1 MPPWLLNCT
10 KQIKSD
16 FLGVFFSLEAEA
28 RRNEIRLIQANKNK
42 IETICYLLLSFGII
56 PSVGCTKK
64 FATNTVKKT
73 KRKYYFLDI
82 RNIDNLSIFLRE
94 VGIIHEKAHLLKKH
108 LASKPSGIYVKKHK
122 FDYKK
127 IVALSKYY
135 SNYEEFCKDFKNILE
150 VTRRTGHIT
159 EDALK
164 STKKL
169 LLKINSHENNS
180 LLELINEKLGCN
192 ICWLK
197 VKEKR
202 KIKYGGKLVDL
213 TVPKFENFVG
223 GYGGIYLHNTLSAFT
238 SIINE
243 LLTLSE
249 ANQLEDKVYCVY
261 CSPLRALSNDLEK
274 NLREPLEAIKKKA
287 LEKGKELHIRVA
299 VRTGDTPTAER
310 AKMLRKPPHILILTP
325 ETMAIILNSP
335 KFIEHLKGVQ
345 WVIVDEIHSMAGS
358 KRGVHLSLSMERMQS
373 LNPDFCRVGLSATIS
388 PLEEI
393 AKFLVGMKNEKEPR
407 DCKIVDVQFLKKL
420 DLKVLSPLPDLVN
433 TTKEQVHEKLYGLL
447 HELIQEHKTTLIFT
461 NTRSATERVVHNLK
475 DLYSEQYSQANLETH
490 HSSISREQRLNVE
503 ERLKQGKLKCVVSS
517 TSLELGIDI
526 GFIDLVILLGSPK
539 SVARALQRMGRSGHR
554 LHDTVKGRIIVLDR
568 DDLVECA
575 VLLKNAIEK
584 HIDRI
589 DIPQNC
595 LDVLAQQVFGIAIN
609 APCLE
614 KEVFALVKHS
624 YCYRNLERHDFNEI
638 IKYLSG
644 QYSTLETRHVYAKI
658 WYDEESGMIG
668 KRGKLARVLY
678 MTNIGTIPD
687 EARIAVKI
695 GIHNIGTIDEIF
707 LEHLRPND
715 VFVLGGQSYVF
726 KYSRGNTAQVAPAY
740 KRPPTVPSW
749 FSEMLPL
756 SFDLAL
762 EIQRF
767 RSLMEEK
774 FRLKKTKK
782 EIIEFIHSYLYVDK
796 NSSNAIFEYF
806 REQFLYSKIP
816 VPKKLIVEYYS
827 DYENRYAVFHALYG
841 RRVND
846 ALSRVFAYLLGRMIH
861 KDIEIVLSDN
871 GFVLAAPILPL
882 QKTFS
887 LLEKNNL
894 RDIAEMAI
902 ENSEIMGRRFRHCAT
917 RALMILRSYKGK
929 TKTVGRQQMHSR
941 LLLSAVRRI
950 GRDFPILKETRREI
964 LEDLMDIKNAE
975 LIAGYIKSKKIKIVE
990 INSDSP
996 SPFAFN
1002 LFAQGYSDVLRMEGR
1017 IDFVKRMHEKV
1028 MKAIAEKEK

>member
-1 MPPWLLNCT
+1 M
-10 KQIKSD
+10 
-16 FLGVFFSLEAEA
+16 
-28 RRNEIRLIQANKNK
+28 
-42 IETICYLLLSFGII
+42 IEFQ
-56 PSVGCTKK
+56 
-64 FATNTVKKT
+64 
-73 KRKYYFLDI
+73 
-82 RNIDNLSIFLRE
+82 
-94 VGIIHEKAHLLKKH
+94 
-108 LASKPSGIYVKKHK
+108 
-122 FDYKK
+122 
-127 IVALSKYY
+127 
-135 SNYEEFCKDFKNILE
+135 
-150 VTRRTGHIT
+150 
-159 EDALK
+159 
-164 STKKL
+164 
-169 LLKINSHENNS
+169 
-180 LLELINEKLGCN
+180 
-192 ICWLK
+192 
-197 VKEKR
+197 KEKYSDSEIFSAMNPLLAQWFKETFGSFTEPQR
-202 KIKYGGKLVDL
+202 YAILNIHNRENTLVTAPTGTGK
-213 TVPKFENFVG
+213 
-223 GYGGIYLHNTLSAFT
+223 TLSAFAA
-238 SIINE
+238 ILNE
-243 LLTLSE
+243 LINLSE
-249 ANQLEDKVYCVY
+249 AGMLEDKVYCIY
-261 CSPLRALSNDLEK
+261 NSPLRALANDIER
-274 NLREPLEAIKKKA
+274 NLKEPLEAITKMAELQGKKID
-287 LEKGKELHIRVA
+287 IRIG
-299 VRTGDTPTAER
+299 VRTGDTPAAER

-325 ETMAIILNSP
+325 ETLAIILNSP
-335 KFIEHLKGVQ
+335 KFIEHLKETK
-345 WVIVDEIHSMAGS
+345 WVIIDEIHSLAGS
-358 KRGVHLSLSMERMQS
+358 KRGVHLSLSLERMQA
-373 LNPDFCRVGLSATIS
+373 LNPNFCRIGLSATIA

-393 AKFLVGMKNEKEPR
+393 AKFLVGMKNEKEAR

-433 TTKEQVHEKLYGLL
+433 TTKEEVHSKLYALL

-475 DLYSEQYSQANLETH
+475 EAYTEHYSQANLETH
-490 HSSISREQRLNVE
+490 HSSISREQRLSVE

-575 VLLKNAIEK
+575 VLLKNALEK
-584 HIDRI
+584 HIDKI

-595 LDVLAQQVFGIAIN
+595 LDVLAQQIFGIAIN
-609 APCLE
+609 APTPE
-614 KEVFALVKHS
+614 KEIFSIVRHS
-624 YCYRNLERHDFNEI
+624 YCYRNLDRNDFNET

-644 QYSTLETRHVYAKI
+644 HYSTLETRHVYAKI
-658 WYDEESGMIG
+658 WFDEESGMIG

-687 EARIAVKI
+687 EAKITVKI

-715 VFVLGGQSYVF
+715 VFVLGGQSYAF
-726 KYSRGNTAQVAPAY
+726 KYSRGNTAQVAAAY

-756 SFDLAL
+756 SFDLAV

-774 FRLKKTKK
+774 FRVKKTKK
-782 EIIEFIHSYLYVDK
+782 EIIEFINSYLYVDK
-796 NSSNAIFEYF
+796 NSASAIFEYF

-827 DYENRYAVFHALYG
+827 DYEKRFAIFHALYG

-846 ALSRVFAYLLGRMIH
+846 ALSRAFAYLLGRLIH

-887 LLEKNNL
+887 MIEKNNL
-894 RDIAEMAI
+894 RDIAELAI

-917 RALMILRSYKGK
+917 RALMILRNYKGK

-941 LLLSAVRRI
+941 LLLSAVKRI
-950 GRDFPILKETRREI
+950 SRDFPILKETRREI

-975 LIAGYIKSKKIKIVE
+975 QVITAIKSKKIKIVE

-1028 MKAIAEKEK
+1028 MKTISEKEK